1 MKTSSFFTYTGNN
14 GISIAGKA
22 PDGFN
27 GKQYKELAPKYWF
40 FKKFKE
46 GKMDEKGYAM
56 AYRTEVLN
64 RLNPRKV
71 YEELGEDSVLLC
83 WEPKGEF
90 CHRKL
95 VADWLNEKLGIV
107 VEEL

>member
-1 MKTSSFFTYTGNN
+1 MKTSSFSKYSGNN
-14 GISIAGKA
+14 GVSIAGKA
-22 PDGFN
+22 PVGFE

-46 GKMDEKGYAM
+46 GKMDEKGYTM

-64 RLNPRKV
+64 RLDARKV